1 MEARDLRNIR
11 TIFRTDLKN
20 ICSHFFP
27 LVIAIGLCALPAL
40 YAWFNIY
47 ANWDPYGSTSN
58 IEIAVVSL
66 DRGYQISDGET
77 MNMGDAICDNLREAT
92 SIGWVFLDTENEV
105 VEGVYSGQYYAGIVI
120 DPDFSESMYT
130 ALSDNFQN
138 PRITYYE
145 NEKKNAVGTKITDTA
160 VDTLRKSINQQ
171 FINVV
176 TQRIFETT
184 NDVSEEL
191 EEDNVFERFED
202 DLKDINDK
210 LSDYQTMIGSFMQGN
225 AMLKSTISGAT
236 GSMDQTRTKLE
247 NENGYMQQATSDMA
261 STRAAMN
268 AFNVNVQNT
277 MNGIEASIN
286 QISVD
291 IDQSGIAQDA
301 QSLDAQLQKIVQ
313 DADSTIM
320 DATAL
325 KNALNKVLVADAEQ
339 KATSAP
345 TEAELQAVYD
355 DAYEAA
361 YPIAR
366 QHALDEGKSPAE
378 ADTIAAAEATAAATA
393 AKEAYKA
400 EREKGLSQNTIDEIN
415 DAVKVV
421 EQISTGA
428 AEIKVEALNAIDTT
442 VAEKTATQASASAKK
457 ILATCTETVENIKS
471 LYNNTLV
478 PQMDTLLNSMQQIL
492 DNVDQ
497 LLSSLD
503 TALGDMDTV
512 FDGILATVD
521 NTDQSL
527 EQTEQVIRDVSSR
540 LTEITDRLD
549 QVAEDERAEELV
561 KILSGDPALYG
572 SFFSEPVVVNTNEIY
587 PVKNYGSAVTPFYT
601 TLAIWV
607 GSIFLTALFK
617 VKADPAGLDNPKSWE
632 LFLGRYLIFFVLSQ
646 IQALIIVIGDIAVF
660 RVQCLHP
667 GMFWFASAVT
677 AFVFSVLIYSLA
689 ISFGDIGKALAV
701 VMVVIQI
708 AGSSGT
714 FPIELLPGFYRTVYI
729 FFPFP
734 YAINAMR
741 ECIGGLYENTYGT
754 CLWEL
759 LIFAGVAL
767 FIGLVVRIPLVGVNH
782 FIEER
787 MEDTRL
793 L

>member
-1 MEARDLRNIR
+1 MKNIWK
-11 TIFRTDLKN
+11 IFTTDLKN
-20 ICSHFFP
+20 VCSRFFP

-66 DRGYQISDGET
+66 DQGYEPEDGEAI
-77 MNMGDAICDNLREAT
+77 NMGESICDSLREAT
-92 SIGWVFLDTENEV
+92 SIGWVFLDTEKEV
-105 VEGVYSGQYYAGIVI
+105 TDGVYSGKYYAGIVI

-176 TQRIFETT
+176 TQRVFEAT
-184 NDVSEEL
+184 NDVSSEL
-191 EEDNVFERFED
+191 EEDNAIERFETE
-202 DLKDINDK
+202 LKDINEK
-210 LSDYQTMIGSFMQGN
+210 LQDYQSMIGSFLQGN
-225 AMLKSTISGAT
+225 AMLKSTIAGAT
-236 GSMDQTRTKLE
+236 GSMDQTREKLE
-247 NENGYMQQATSDMA
+247 TENGYMQQATADMA
-261 STRAAMN
+261 STRASLDQ
-268 AFNVNVQNT
+268 FNLNVQTT

-291 IDQSGIAQDA
+291 IDQSGIAEDA
-301 QSLDAQLQKIVQ
+301 KALDTQLQKIVT
-313 DADSTIM
+313 DADSTIT
-320 DATAL
+320 DATNL
-325 KNALNKVLVADAEQ
+325 KNALNKMLVEDAEK

-345 TEAELQAVYD
+345 TEEELQKVYD
-355 DAYEAA
+355 ATYQATYNLA
-361 YPIAR
+361 IA
-366 QHALDEGKSPAE
+366 DGKS
-378 ADTIAAAEATAAATA
+378 DQVAAAEATAAAIA
-393 AKEAYKA
+393 ARDAYKK
-400 EREKGLSQNTIDEIN
+400 EREKGLSEDTIEKIN
-415 DAVKVV
+415 SAVKTI

-428 AEIKVEALNAIDTT
+428 AEIKVDALNAIDTT

-457 ILATCTETVENIKS
+457 ILATCLGTVENIKN

-478 PQMDTLLNSMQQIL
+478 PQISTMLNSMQQIL

-503 TALGDMDTV
+503 SALSDMDTV

-521 NTDQSL
+521 GTDASL
-527 EQTEQVIRDVSSR
+527 EQTEQVIADVSKR

-549 QVAEDERAEELV
+549 QVSEDERAEELV
-561 KILSGDPALYG
+561 RILSGDPELYG

-617 VKADPAGLDNPKSWE
+617 VKADPTGLENPTSTQ

-660 RVQCLHP
+660 QVQCLHP

-677 AFVFSVLIYSLA
+677 AFVFSILIYSLA
-689 ISFGDIGKALAV
+689 LSFGDIGKALAV

-759 LIFAGVAL
+759 LIFAAVSL
-767 FIGLVVRIPLVGVNH
+767 FIGLVVRIPLVGINH

-787 MEDTRL
+787 MEDTKL